1 MSEETAK
8 KKRLAFLLNADLH
21 RAFKSICAVNGR
33 EMAEV
38 LIELVSLYVDTERA
52 AAQQTL
58 TYKPFRT
65 DADADRRLI

>member
-1 MSEETAK
+1 MENTIK
-8 KKRLAFLLNADLH
+8 KVAVRMPAELH
-21 RAFKSICAVNGR
+21 RAFKTVCASGDR
-33 EMAEV
+33 DMAEV

-65 DADADRRLI
+65 DSDYIV